1 MTASVVLLIPVTG
14 PESPNGG
21 SQLLDAMLRCM
32 EVGRRRNARDDG
44 RWCFDLNSSNCDGF
58 YEGRYGEVRLCVSG
72 SRSTCNVTG
81 AILCMPPP
89 AQPPAPL
96 PPLPPPALPSPPSP
110 PPAPPSPPLPP
121 SPPPLPPSTPAVCEA
136 TLKLPWHLLPLP
148 FGPRLACAEQD
159 VSCIA
164 DLEDITRAAGG
175 ILGRRIVARPTLLN
189 ALDLFAVAP
198 AQSSCLTAQQQSR
211 FAQAAPCVSTPVA
224 AIVPSSACALTV
236 FAGCG
241 EAGGGGEADPWGNVG
256 CGMHGGSQ
264 LQFEGANDSRLD
276 GDWLV
281 APDRKDD
288 QPGSAF
294 SVYRADGQLHGL
306 EAGEPTRQATA
317 VRCVMEPVLAEGI
330 RFPVYS
336 YPSCGARSAATTAPP
351 PPPSQALL
359 LTVGSSGAA
368 AVGLVFF
375 ATIVLLLRRAKR
387 RGLPLQL
394 IPFLSRR
401 DAALHAPLRQPSLAS
416 AQEGVLDAALH
427 APLPQSS
434 RGSLQDATQPLQ
446 ARLQPLSRASVRDPA
461 TNRWEAGD
469 DSLGA
474 PGAGPSAPAAP
485 AAAPEISTHK
495 RSKSPRRVSF
505 GLSVDL
511 AVQQRSKSPL
521 PPWDV
526 MFVEGEAEAEAE
538 CEISAASLFG
548 TTLSQE
554 CLD

>member
-1 MTASVVLLIPVTG
+1 MVP
-14 PESPNGG
+14 
-21 SQLLDAMLRCM
+21 RCT

-72 SRSTCNVTG
+72 GRSTCNVTG

-89 AQPPAPL
+89 APPPAPL

-148 FGPRLACAEQD
+148 FGPRIACAEQD

-175 ILGRRIVARPTLLN
+175 ILGRRIVEGARPLK

-198 AQSSCLTAQQQSR
+198 VQSSCLTAQQQSP

-241 EAGGGGEADPWGNVG
+241 EAGGGVEADLWGNVG

-281 APDRKDD
+281 APDREDD

-306 EAGEPTRQATA
+306 EAGEPRQAAA
-317 VRCVMEPVLAEGI
+317 VRCVMEPVLAEGK
-330 RFPVYS
+330 RVPVYS
-336 YPSCGARSAATTAPP
+336 YPSCGAPSATTTAPP

-359 LTVGSSGAA
+359 LTVGSSGAT

-375 ATIVLLLRRAKR
+375 ATIVLFLRRAKR
-387 RGLPLQL
+387 RGVPLQL

-401 DAALHAPLRQPSLAS
+401 DAALHAPLQQPSLAS
-416 AQEGVLDAALH
+416 AQDGVLDAALH

-434 RGSLQDATQPLQ
+434 RGPVQDATQPLQ
-446 ARLQPLSRASVRDPA
+446 ACLKPLPRASVRDPALQA

-485 AAAPEISTHK
+485 AAALEISTHK
-495 RSKSPRRVSF
+495 RSRSKSPRRVSF
-505 GLSVDL
+505 GVSVDL

-538 CEISAASLFG
+538 CEISTASLFG
-548 TTLSQE
+548 TTLSQR

>member
-1 MTASVVLLIPVTG
+1 M
-14 PESPNGG
+14 
-21 SQLLDAMLRCM
+21 
-32 EVGRRRNARDDG
+32 
-44 RWCFDLNSSNCDGF
+44 
-58 YEGRYGEVRLCVSG
+58 
-72 SRSTCNVTG
+72 
-81 AILCMPPP
+81 
-89 AQPPAPL
+89 
-96 PPLPPPALPSPPSP
+96 
-110 PPAPPSPPLPP
+110 
-121 SPPPLPPSTPAVCEA
+121 
-136 TLKLPWHLLPLP
+136 
-148 FGPRLACAEQD
+148 
-159 VSCIA
+159 SCIA

-485 AAAPEISTHK
+485 AAAPEVSTHK

-548 TTLSQE
+548 TTLSQK

>member
-1 MTASVVLLIPVTG
+1 MVP
-14 PESPNGG
+14 
-21 SQLLDAMLRCM
+21 RCT

-72 SRSTCNVTG
+72 GRSTCNVTG

-89 AQPPAPL
+89 APPPAPL
-96 PPLPPPALPSPPSP
+96 PPSPPPALPSPPSP
-110 PPAPPSPPLPP
+110 PIAPPSLPLPP

-164 DLEDITRAAGG
+164 DLEDITKTAGG
-175 ILGRRIVARPTLLN
+175 ILGRRIVARPTLLK

-198 AQSSCLTAQQQSR
+198 MQSSCLTAQQQSP

-241 EAGGGGEADPWGNVG
+241 EAGGGVEADLWGNVG

-281 APDRKDD
+281 APDREDD

-306 EAGEPTRQATA
+306 EAGEPRQAAA
-317 VRCVMEPVLAEGI
+317 VRCVMEPVLAEGK
-330 RFPVYS
+330 RVPVYS
-336 YPSCGARSAATTAPP
+336 YPSCGAPSATTTAPP

-359 LTVGSSGAA
+359 LTVGSSGAT

-375 ATIVLLLRRAKR
+375 ATIVLFLRRAKR
-387 RGLPLQL
+387 RGVPLQL
-394 IPFLSRR
+394 ISFLSRR
-401 DAALHAPLRQPSLAS
+401 DAAIHAPLRKPSLAS
-416 AQEGVLDAALH
+416 AQDGVLDAALH

-434 RGSLQDATQPLQ
+434 QGSLEDATQPLQ
-446 ARLQPLSRASVRDPA
+446 ARLPPLPRASVRDSALQA

-474 PGAGPSAPAAP
+474 PGAGPSAPAASAAP
-485 AAAPEISTHK
+485 AAALEISTHK
-495 RSKSPRRVSF
+495 RSRSKSPRRVSF
-505 GLSVDL
+505 GVSVDL

-548 TTLSQE
+548 TTLSQRS
-554 CLD
+554 LD